1 VCGIV
6 ASECVSLVCLQETK
20 LDVITDH
27 DVMEM
32 LDQGFGFVYL
42 PTVHTHGGYSGRLAP
57 LLLVGL
63 QHVSALLLYLRPVVP
78 SRIELGLVVNHNVWA
93 L

>member
-1 VCGIV
+1 VHGLV
-6 ASECVSLVCLQETK
+6 TSECVSLVYLQETK

-42 PTVHTHGGYSGRLAP
+42 PAVHTHGGILVAWHLSYWSVSSMSLHSYSISTRLSQ
-57 LLLVGL
+57 VGL
-63 QHVSALLLYLRPVVP
+63 S
-78 SRIELGLVVNHNVWA
+78 
-93 L
+93 